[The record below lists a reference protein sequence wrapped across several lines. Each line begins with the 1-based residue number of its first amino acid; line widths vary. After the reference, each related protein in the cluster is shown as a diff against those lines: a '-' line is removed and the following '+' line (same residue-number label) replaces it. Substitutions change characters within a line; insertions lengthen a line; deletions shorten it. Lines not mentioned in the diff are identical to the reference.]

1 MSIKAM
7 VLEGGETILA
17 NVKEVHDK
25 EKQEFLGYRVENPYV
40 THIEWGNKTETPVE
54 DTAVIGN
61 SDEGEVKFSF
71 WAPLAAEREFD
82 FVKDFVRVI
91 YEPHE
96 DTVKLY
102 MAVLAHHQEQYTKSV
117 TVDTSKTIV
126 TMVGDDDPTQ
136 ALGGKDVAPG
146 SNTAFDS

>member
-17 NVKEVHDK
+17 RVKEVQDK
-25 EKQEFLGYRVENPYV
+25 EKQEFLGYRVEDPYI
-40 THIEWGNKTETPVE
+40 THIEWGNKTETSVE
-54 DTAVIGN
+54 GTTVIGD

-117 TVDTSKTIV
+117 TVDTGKTIV
-126 TMVGDDDPTQ
+126 TMVGDDDPTN
-136 ALGGKDVAPG
+136 ALKEN
-146 SNTAFDS
+146 SFDS

>member
-17 NVKEVHDK
+17 RVKEVHDK
-25 EKQEFLGYRVENPYV
+25 EKQQFLGYRVEDPYI
-40 THIEWGNKTETPVE
+40 THIEWGNKTETSVE
-54 DTAVIGN
+54 GTTVIAD

-91 YEPHE
+91 YEQHE

-117 TVDTSKTIV
+117 TVDTGKTIV
-126 TMVGDDDPTQ
+126 TMVGDDDPTN
-136 ALGGKDVAPG
+136 ALKEN
-146 SNTAFDS
+146 SFDS

>member
-17 NVKEVHDK
+17 RVKEVHDK
-25 EKQEFLGYRVENPYV
+25 EKQEFLGYRVEDPYI
-40 THIEWGNKTETPVE
+40 TQIECGNKTETSVE
-54 DTAVIGN
+54 GTKVIGA

-117 TVDTSKTIV
+117 TVDTGKTIV

-136 ALGGKDVAPG
+136 ALREN
-146 SNTAFDS
+146 SFDS

>member
-17 NVKEVHDK
+17 RVKEVHDK
-25 EKQEFLGYRVENPYV
+25 EKQEFLGYRVEDPYI
-40 THIEWGNKTETPVE
+40 THIEWGNKTETSVE
-54 DTAVIGN
+54 GTTVIGN

-96 DTVKLY
+96 DTV
-102 MAVLAHHQEQYTKSV
+102 
-117 TVDTSKTIV
+117 
-126 TMVGDDDPTQ
+126 
-136 ALGGKDVAPG
+136 
-146 SNTAFDS
+146 

>member
-1 MSIKAM
+1 M

-17 NVKEVHDK
+17 RVKEVHDK
-25 EKQEFLGYRVENPYV
+25 EKQEFLGYRVEDPYI
-40 THIEWGNKTETPVE
+40 THIEWGNKTETSVE
-54 DTAVIGN
+54 GTTVIGD
-61 SDEGEVKFSF
+61 SDECEVKFSF

-117 TVDTSKTIV
+117 TVDTGKTIV
-126 TMVGDDDPTQ
+126 TMVGDDDPTN
-136 ALGGKDVAPG
+136 ALKEN
-146 SNTAFDS
+146 SFDS

>member
-17 NVKEVHDK
+17 RVKEVHDK
-25 EKQEFLGYRVENPYV
+25 EKQEFLGYRVEDPYI
-40 THIEWGNKTETPVE
+40 THIEWGNKTETSVE
-54 DTAVIGN
+54 GTTVIGD

-102 MAVLAHHQEQYTKSV
+102 MAVLAHHQEPVSYTHLTLPTKR
-117 TVDTSKTIV
+117 IV
-126 TMVGDDDPTQ
+126 
-136 ALGGKDVAPG
+136 
-146 SNTAFDS
+146 

>member
-40 THIEWGNKTETPVE
+40 THLEWGNKTETSVE
-54 DTAVIGN
+54 GTAVIGD
-61 SDEGEVKFSF
+61 SEEGQVKFSF

-91 YEPHE
+91 YEPSE

-102 MAVLAHHQEQYTKSV
+102 MAVLAHNQENYQKSV
-117 TVDTSKTIV
+117 TVDTAKTIV
-126 TMVGDDDPTQ
+126 TMVGEDDPTA
-136 ALGGKDVAPG
+136 ALRGEDVNKDDV
-146 SNTAFDS
+146 AFDS